1 MSMHFP
7 QFLAILYSMVELSP
21 MFRIIE
27 FYTADPHKAYF
38 THIRVIY
45 ELFRLF
51 ISIKIQSELQQ
62 TNWRVQTGD
71 FDDFCR

>member
-1 MSMHFP
+1 
-7 QFLAILYSMVELSP
+7 

-27 FYTADPHKAYF
+27 FYTADPQKAYF

-45 ELFRLF
+45 ELSHLF

-71 FDDFCR
+71 FDDFC